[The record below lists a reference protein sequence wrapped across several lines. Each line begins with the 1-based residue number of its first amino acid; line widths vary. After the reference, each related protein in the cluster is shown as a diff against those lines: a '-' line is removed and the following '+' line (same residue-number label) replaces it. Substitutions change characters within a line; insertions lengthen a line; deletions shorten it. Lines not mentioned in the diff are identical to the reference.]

1 MKELALSTKR
11 TMVAR
16 KSGLTLMELILVSS
30 LIAVIATLT
39 LLSTHSQTRN
49 SKLSSTANTA
59 TMINRLATLYRTE
72 KGVWPKDVDNS
83 IAPTE
88 IASMLPK
95 NLFRT
100 DTPIGGRWDW
110 NGPGGSLNVTGIS
123 VRYPTKAD
131 ADLTLLRLLD
141 ELMDD
146 GNLTTGQVKTLT
158 TSSKFYLQFSVEG
171 T

>member
-83 IAPTE
+83 IAPSE

-95 NLFRT
+95 NLFRS